1 METLAI
7 TGSVNEDQDIQWT
20 RPYRSPGDTKACS
33 QKHKP
38 GVDNVSLIAQTDSGF
53 RHELT
58 NGTGPSPIE

>member
-7 TGSVNEDQDIQWT
+7 TDSVNGDRDIQWT
-20 RPYRSPGDTKACS
+20 RPYHSPGDTKAYS

-38 GVDNVSLIAQTDSGF
+38 GVDDVSLIAQTDSGF

-58 NGTGPSPIE
+58 NGTGPSPTE